1 MSKSCHTTLF
11 VVEWPKTFSP
21 SAPRRK
27 CKIEK
32 QETPYKLKHCHISL
46 LLSVTFIQQK
56 QTPLRLQCFHTTV
69 VYFSLVLCLLWVG
82 SNLPPSYS
90 GTHLSGGLGERER
103 ERAWKS
109 RAWPSVL
116 GAGSGTCSF
125 LSRGAIYVQ
134 GRIKCALRCACPARR
149 GVVNA
154 MTSVDLFVLFPVGS
168 PLSVCFPPQ
177 RFIVS

>member
-1 MSKSCHTTLF
+1 MCGLTHKITRYCTWADTSHRMSKSCHTTLF

-56 QTPLRLQCFHTTV
+56 QTPLRLQRFHTTV

-90 GTHLSGGLGERER
+90 GTHLSGGLGESER
-103 ERAWKS
+103 EHENLVPGLLCLGQEVGLV
-109 RAWPSVL
+109 PSSHVAPSMCK
-116 GAGSGTCSF
+116 GA
-125 LSRGAIYVQ
+125 
-134 GRIKCALRCACPARR
+134 
-149 GVVNA
+149 
-154 MTSVDLFVLFPVGS
+154 
-168 PLSVCFPPQ
+168 
-177 RFIVS
+177 